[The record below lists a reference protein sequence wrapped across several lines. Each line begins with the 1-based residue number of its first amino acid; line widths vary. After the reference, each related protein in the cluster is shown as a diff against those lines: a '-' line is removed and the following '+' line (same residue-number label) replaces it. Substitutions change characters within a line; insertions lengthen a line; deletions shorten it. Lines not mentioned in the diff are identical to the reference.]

1 MTLRA
6 EGMGRARASVG
17 GVISGVVEP
26 VGALLTI
33 LAAGLVVG
41 GLEVGAIAL
50 LAFQANAGQFQDL
63 AFGFLIA
70 TVLLWLLVLFSG
82 RRVNSGMNM
91 SSTNSTAQSA
101 FAAQVAFEESKLLRK
116 VPPMRGRL
124 LGSLSVLMA
133 AVVVLIA
140 FLVSAFLA

>member
-1 MTLRA
+1 MKRL
-6 EGMGRARASVG
+6 VK
-17 GVISGVVEP
+17 
-26 VGALLTI
+26 I

-91 SSTNSTAQSA
+91 SSTNSTAQ
-101 FAAQVAFEESKLLRK
+101 VAFEEPKLLRK

-124 LGSLSVLMA
+124 LGSLSVLVA

-140 FLVSAFLA
+140 FLVSATLG

>member
-1 MTLRA
+1 MKRL
-6 EGMGRARASVG
+6 VK
-17 GVISGVVEP
+17 
-26 VGALLTI
+26 I

-70 TVLLWLLVLFSG
+70 TVLLWLLVLFS

-91 SSTNSTAQSA
+91 SSTNSTAQST

>member
-1 MTLRA
+1 MKRL
-6 EGMGRARASVG
+6 VK
-17 GVISGVVEP
+17 
-26 VGALLTI
+26 I
-33 LAAGLVVG
+33 LVAGLVVG

-50 LAFQANAGQFQDL
+50 LAFRANAGQFQDL

-82 RRVNSGMNM
+82 RRIQMMGFL
-91 SSTNSTAQSA
+91 STNSTAQSA
-101 FAAQVAFEESKLLRK
+101 FAAQVAYEESKLLRK

-124 LGSLSVLMA
+124 LGSLSVLVA

-140 FLVSAFLA
+140 FLVSATLG

>member
-1 MTLRA
+1 MKRL
-6 EGMGRARASVG
+6 VK
-17 GVISGVVEP
+17 
-26 VGALLTI
+26 I

-124 LGSLSVLMA
+124 GSLSVLMA

>member
-1 MTLRA
+1 
-6 EGMGRARASVG
+6 MGSEMCIRDRHCMKRLVK
-17 GVISGVVEP
+17 
-26 VGALLTI
+26 I

>member
-1 MTLRA
+1 MKRL
-6 EGMGRARASVG
+6 VK
-17 GVISGVVEP
+17 
-26 VGALLTI
+26 I

-116 VPPMRGRL
+116 VPPMRGQL

>member
-1 MTLRA
+1 MKRL
-6 EGMGRARASVG
+6 VK
-17 GVISGVVEP
+17 
-26 VGALLTI
+26 I

-116 VPPMRGRL
+116 VPPPMRGRL

-140 FLVSAFLA
+140 FLVSATLG

>member
-1 MTLRA
+1 MKRL
-6 EGMGRARASVG
+6 VK
-17 GVISGVVEP
+17 
-26 VGALLTI
+26 I

-82 RRVNSGMNM
+82 RRVNSGMGFL
-91 SSTNSTAQSA
+91 STNSTAQSA

-140 FLVSAFLA
+140 FLVSATLG

>member
-1 MTLRA
+1 MKRL
-6 EGMGRARASVG
+6 VK
-17 GVISGVVEP
+17 
-26 VGALLTI
+26 I
-33 LAAGLVVG
+33 LVAGLVVG

-50 LAFQANAGQFQDL
+50 LAFRANAGQFQDL

-82 RRVNSGMNM
+82 RRIQSGMGFL
-91 SSTNSTAQSA
+91 STNSIAQST
-101 FAAQVAFEESKLLRK
+101 FTAQVAFEESKLLRK

-124 LGSLSVLMA
+124 LGSLSVLVA

-140 FLVSAFLA
+140 FLVSATLG

>member
-1 MTLRA
+1 MKRL
-6 EGMGRARASVG
+6 VK
-17 GVISGVVEP
+17 
-26 VGALLTI
+26 I

-91 SSTNSTAQSA
+91 SSTNSTAQST

-140 FLVSAFLA
+140 FLVSATLG